1 MGQTLEMLLAA
12 EPAKIK
18 NVPTG
23 QIEIKRLS
31 KQLGKPF
38 IVAYRAGTL
47 DELKSIGENAD
58 DNETEEMKWAIYELT
73 TDPNFKSKELREHFG
88 VTRPVDIVDNIL
100 LGGEVIMLY
109 QAIMKVSGFDKD
121 SKTDVEAVKN

>member
-12 EPAKIK
+12 EPAKVK

-31 KQLGKPF
+31 KQLGQPF
-38 IVAYRAGTL
+38 IVTFRAGTL

-58 DNETEEMKWAIYELT
+58 GNETEEMKWAIYELT
-73 TDPNFKSKELREHFG
+73 TDPSFKDKGLRERFG
-88 VTRPVDIVDNIL
+88 VARPVDIVDNIL
-100 LGGEVIMLY
+100 LGGEVLMLY
-109 QAIMKVSGFDKD
+109 QAIMKSSGFDKD
-121 SKTDVEAVKN
+121 TGTDVEAVKN